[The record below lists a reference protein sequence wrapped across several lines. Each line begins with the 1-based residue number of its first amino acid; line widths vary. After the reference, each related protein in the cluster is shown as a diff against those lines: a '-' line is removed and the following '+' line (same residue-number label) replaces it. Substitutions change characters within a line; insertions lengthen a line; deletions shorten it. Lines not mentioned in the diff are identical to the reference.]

1 MLSFLPHG
9 IRGIIFI
16 LLMICSTL
24 VQFPFLMAAALLK
37 LCIPWKPSRVLF
49 TEVVTAIAFNWIRVN
64 NWLLGLVAKRDWV
77 VEGAEGLNKRE
88 WYLITCNHQSWADI
102 FIVQN
107 VLMGKA
113 PFLKFFLKQELIW
126 VPIMGIAWWAMDYP
140 FMKRFSKAQLERN
153 PELKGKDL
161 ETTRKACE
169 KFRFTP
175 VSVFN
180 FMEGT
185 RFTQEKYQKQQSP
198 YKHLLK
204 PKAGGAAFVL
214 GAMGDEL
221 KTMLNITIYY
231 PYCNPGFWE
240 LISGKIEKVHVH
252 IETLRIPETFRGKD
266 YMNDESF
273 REAFQQWVSRIW
285 LEKDARLSSL
295 QARYQIMPA
304 QDPVPSGRGCRATL
318 ARRSEEPG
326 S

>member
-9 IRGIIFI
+9 IRGLLVI

-24 VQFPFLMAAALLK
+24 IQFPFLMAAALLK
-37 LCIPWKPSRVLF
+37 LCIPWKPSRTLF
-49 TEVVTAIAFNWIRVN
+49 TKVVTAIAFNWIRFN
-64 NWLLGLVAKRDWV
+64 SFLLGLVTKRDWV
-77 VEGAEGLNKRE
+77 VEGAEGLNKQE

-102 FIVQN
+102 LIVQN
-107 VLMGKA
+107 VLLDRA

-126 VPIMGIAWWAMDYP
+126 VPIIGIAWWALDFP

-153 PELKGKDL
+153 PEWKGKDL

-185 RFTQEKYQKQQSP
+185 RYTPEKYRKQQSP

-221 KTMLNITIYY
+221 KTMLNMTIYY
-231 PYCNPGFWE
+231 PYSNPGFWE
-240 LISGKIEKVHVH
+240 LICGKIEKVYVH
-252 IETLRIPETFRGKD
+252 IETLQIPEAFLNKD
-266 YMNDESF
+266 YPNDELF
-273 REAFQQWVSRIW
+273 REAFQQWVSNLW
-285 LEKDARLSSL
+285 FNKDALLESL
-295 QARYQIMPA
+295 
-304 QDPVPSGRGCRATL
+304 
-318 ARRSEEPG
+318 EEQYG
-326 S
+326 KRQL